1 MSDQPSNRK
10 AFEGLLMNVRGP
22 YMSALFQ
29 AYTRMKARAEA
40 GLVRGFCEM
49 SMWVDADTE
58 AERDP
63 MQRVLYDLAEIH
75 PDGTVHPIEVLT
87 REHVQLPPTLYR
99 VRPTLAIEVE
109 TFMWSSCV
117 LVVRDEADKAA
128 AVAHAWYVRWFDRE
142 TGGHPY
148 RGIVHFMESERDGDQ
163 TAIHLDLGSAPEV
176 AMLELVDELASA
188 GVREGLLFAPPGD
201 LERARG
207 NAA

>member
-1 MSDQPSNRK
+1 MSEQPRDRK
-10 AFEGLLMNVRGP
+10 AFEGLLMNVRAP

-29 AYTRMKARAEA
+29 AHARLKARAEA

-49 SMWVDADTE
+49 STWLHADGET
-58 AERDP
+58 ERDP
-63 MQRVLYDLAEIH
+63 MQRILHDLAELH

-87 REHVQLPPTLYR
+87 REHVQLQPTLYR
-99 VRPTLAIEVE
+99 VRPTFVIEVA

-128 AVAHAWYVRWFDRE
+128 AVAHAWYLRWFDRD

-148 RGIVHFMESERDGDQ
+148 RGIVHFMESERDDDQ
-163 TAIHLDLGSAPEV
+163 TAIHLDLGSAPEA
-176 AMLELVDELASA
+176 AMLELVDKLASA
-188 GVREGLLFAPPGD
+188 GIREGRLFAPPGD

-207 NAA
+207 ETA